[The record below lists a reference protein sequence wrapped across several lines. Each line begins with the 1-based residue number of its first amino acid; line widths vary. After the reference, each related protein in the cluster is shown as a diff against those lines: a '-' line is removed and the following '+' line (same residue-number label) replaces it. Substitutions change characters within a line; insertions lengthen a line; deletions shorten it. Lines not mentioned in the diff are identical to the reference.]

1 MSRRRLIAVLLAPVA
16 AGIQA
21 AVPSAAPAAGA
32 AGAAPSAGSLFQV
45 LFGLVAVLA
54 LMAGAAWIMK
64 RFGIARNGGN
74 SVAKIVGGVS
84 VGHRERVL
92 VVEVA
97 DQWIV
102 VGVAAGR
109 VNALASMPRQERGP
123 AAEPA
128 APPARNFSS
137 WLQQTIDRRNGN
149 Q

>member
-1 MSRRRLIAVLLAPVA
+1 MSWPRLIAVLLAPVA
-16 AGIQA
+16 AGVRA
-21 AVPSAAPAAGA
+21 AVPSAVPAAGA
-32 AGAAPSAGSLFQV
+32 AAPSAGSLFQV

-64 RFGIARNGGN
+64 RFGLARNPGN
-74 SVAKIVGGVS
+74 SVVKIVGGVS

-109 VNALASMPRQERGP
+109 VNALASMPRQERSP
-123 AAEPA
+123 ASEPA
-128 APPARNFSS
+128 AAPARNFSS
-137 WLQQTIDRRNGN
+137 WLKQTIDRRNGN